1 MLGMQLHP
9 IPEATSISRK
19 VVKSRLGSEMQRT
32 VGFSSV
38 GRGGEYIQ
46 YGNNL

>member
-1 MLGMQLHP
+1 MLGIQLHP

-19 VVKSRLGSEMQRT
+19 VVKSRLWSEMQRT

-38 GRGGEYIQ
+38 GRSGENIKC
-46 YGNNL
+46 GNNL

>member
-1 MLGMQLHP
+1 MQLHP
-9 IPEATSISRK
+9 IPEATSISK
-19 VVKSRLGSEMQRT
+19 KIVKPRLGSEMQRT

-38 GRGGEYIQ
+38 CRGGENIQ